1 MRLSLDGV
9 PDDIHLDKV
18 KAALVKIPEV
28 KNVHHIHVWAISTVE
43 NALTAHL
50 VLADGTNSET
60 VAKVKHELKHE
71 MEHMNIQHVTLE
83 TELESDNCE
92 QPKHWLVNS
101 TRELS
106 I

>member
-18 KAALVKIPEV
+18 KATLVKIPEV
-28 KNVHHIHVWAISTVE
+28 KDVHHIHVWAISTVE

-50 VLADGTNSET
+50 VLADGTSSESI
-60 VAKVKHELKHE
+60 AKVKHELKHE

-83 TELESDNCE
+83 TELESDHCE
-92 QPKHWLVNS
+92 QVKC
-101 TRELS
+101 
-106 I
+106 